1 MKFMNP
7 RKPGEVDLAK
17 LVKAKKWQNNQIE
30 KWQCELSQFGK
41 MHNMCFILS
50 DLKMFL
56 GALPQALEIIFKMQ
70 S

>member
-1 MKFMNP
+1 MNP

-41 MHNMCFILS
+41 MHNMCFY
-50 DLKMFL
+50 F
-56 GALPQALEIIFKMQ
+56 E
-70 S
+70 